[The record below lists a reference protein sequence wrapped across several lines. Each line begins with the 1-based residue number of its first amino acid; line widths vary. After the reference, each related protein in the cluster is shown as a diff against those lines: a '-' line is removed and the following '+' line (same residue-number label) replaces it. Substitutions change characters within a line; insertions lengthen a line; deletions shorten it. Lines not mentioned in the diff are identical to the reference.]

1 MKCKSCGFEIKQN
14 KKFCTNC
21 GWKIEINL
29 EESENQINNE
39 KAKDKIKTIN
49 NQKYS
54 SAKGNKTKNNF
65 LIPLGGILGFS
76 LIAII
81 AGISSYDEGD
91 NYVKSSLWL
100 NDYLKSDGDCCN
112 DNFYAIDRNKSKLL
126 VLNSILEI
134 NANDSEALRQ
144 KKIIDNDLFL
154 EKNKKNKNVK
164 IFGDYSVKL
173 GSLRIDRDHFFNF
186 GAITYQANVLKNG
199 TPFDKPYSFS
209 CSSKEKYDWDK
220 EVWEKTKTFDEE
232 SLLKSMCNSKKNDPA
247 IIPLLKV
254 NSWKNYSNNYWIN
267 TNNWEEDKS
276 TNYKDFD
283 TNFYSVNDQETSLI
297 SVNCTD
303 NQVALF
309 KKGDWTKYKNA
320 KGVFKKILND
330 KCDPLSLFENSNT
343 NNMPTS
349 SRNREWERDDG
360 STVIFNPTYLASIGW
375 GEENRIYRSLKYF
388 YWLKEN
394 PSKQYASFIR
404 CNGYKGIFE
413 EDGGRYNP
421 HKSRGWVRFKLE
433 KTSAQKEGLLIANE
447 FCPKRSW
454 KSQQVFVDQAF
465 NDWDEKVLR

>member
-1 MKCKSCGFEIKQN
+1 MKCKSCGFEIKEN

-29 EESENQINNE
+29 EESENEINKE
-39 KAKDKIKTIN
+39 KAKAKIKTIN

-54 SAKGNKTKNNF
+54 SAIGNKAKTNF
-65 LIPLGGILGFS
+65 IIPLAGILGFS

-164 IFGDYSVKL
+164 IFGDYSFKL
-173 GSLRIDRDHFFNF
+173 GSLRIDSDHFYSF

-199 TPFDKPYSFS
+199 VPLDKPYSFS
-209 CSSKEKYDWDK
+209 CSSKKKYDWDK
-220 EVWEKTKTFDEE
+220 EIWEKAKTSDEE

-254 NSWKNYSNNYWIN
+254 NSWKNYSNEYWIN
-267 TNNWEEDKS
+267 PGNWKEDKS
-276 TNYKDFD
+276 TDFKDFD

-303 NQVALF
+303 NQIALF

-330 KCDPLSLFENSNT
+330 KCNPLSVFENFREIEA
-343 NNMPTS
+343 NNVPIS
-349 SRNREWERDDG
+349 SETREWIRDDG
-360 STVIFNPTYLASIGW
+360 RVVIFDPYYLGKLPF
-375 GEENRIYRSLKYF
+375 GEEFRTHKTLKYF
-388 YWLKEN
+388 YWLKDN
-394 PSKQYASFIR
+394 PSKQYGSFIR
-404 CNGYKGIFE
+404 CKGYKGILE
-413 EDGGRYNP
+413 EDGGRYNSDE
-421 HKSRGWVRFKLE
+421 SRGWVRLKLE
-433 KTSAQKEGLLIANE
+433 KTSAQKDGLRIAQE
-447 FCPKRSW
+447 FCSKRDW
-454 KSQQVFVDQAF
+454 INYVNLDTQF
-465 NDWDEKVLR
+465 NNWETW

>member
-1 MKCKSCGFEIKQN
+1 MKCKNCGFQIKEN

-21 GWKIEINL
+21 GLKIEINL
-29 EESENQINNE
+29 EESKNQINNE

-49 NQKYS
+49 NPKYS
-54 SAKGNKTKNNF
+54 SAIGNKTKTNF
-65 LIPLGGILGFS
+65 ILPLAGILGFS
-76 LIAII
+76 IIAII
-81 AGISSYDEGD
+81 AGVSSYRDGD
-91 NYVKSSLWL
+91 NYVKSYGWL
-100 NDYLKSDGDCCN
+100 DDYLKPNGNCCSDEYFSIKTKKG
-112 DNFYAIDRNKSKLL
+112 KLL
-126 VLNSILEI
+126 VLNDVLEF
-134 NANDSEALRQ
+134 NPNDAEALRQ
-144 KKIIDNDLFL
+144 KSIIDNNLFL

-173 GSLRIDRDHFFNF
+173 GSLRIDSDHFYRF

-199 TPFDKPYSFS
+199 VPLDKPYSFS
-209 CSSKEKYDWDK
+209 CSSKKKYDWDK
-220 EVWEKTKTFDEE
+220 EVWEKTKTSDEE

-267 TNNWEEDKS
+267 ISNWEEDKS

-309 KKGDWTKYKNA
+309 KKGDWTNYKNA
-320 KGVFKKILND
+320 NGVFKKILND
-330 KCDPLSLFENSNT
+330 KCDALSLFENSNT

-413 EDGGRYNP
+413 EDGGSYNP